1 MNKLIDLFETI
12 AAWLIV
18 GALIFGLPLFLLIH
32 NITTVW
38 G

>member
-1 MNKLIDLFETI
+1 MNKLIDLCESVV
-12 AAWLIV
+12 AWLIA